1 MWFIDLNPNTDIMVM
16 TFGILGIRLGLSLI
30 IKVHVRLMLWLL
42 KLNSIEHD
50 FDVDPFN
57 SKTTLK
63 QL

>member
-50 FDVDPFN
+50 FDADPFN